1 MGLNLQEGF
10 TGLSDLNRE
19 KLMRLNIR
27 SRILLNVTIVG
38 SLLAISACQVAPQ
51 ENESSSVEPVG
62 AYSTQT
68 EGTLSAAFM
77 RRISQVQELME
88 PSDGGERDLEAAKE
102 QLDALAERRL
112 ARMNDFEK
120 ATLYNFYTNYYLAKE
135 DYQGATRAFEDIL
148 AVSTLRSD
156 IRLRSLRSLGQLH
169 SALENWSD
177 SISYYEQWQSA
188 SSRVDDTVVL
198 QGLSYAHYQLE
209 NYDAALQQ
217 WTDYMAVKLESGEE
231 LTRENYAYLNG
242 LHFSLGNWEQ
252 ALEITEEM
260 IRLFNTQTDRDNLE
274 AIQRK
279 LEEAALG
286 TPTVGAA

>member
-1 MGLNLQEGF
+1 MQ
-10 TGLSDLNRE
+10 
-19 KLMRLNIR
+19 LNIR
-27 SRILLNVTIVG
+27 SKILLNVSIVG
-38 SLLAISACQVAPQ
+38 SALALSSCQLAPQ
-51 ENESSSVEPVG
+51 EGDSSNLEPEL

-77 RRISQVQELME
+77 RRISEVQELME

-135 DYQGATRAFEDIL
+135 DYQGATRVFEDIL

-169 SALENWSD
+169 AALENWSD
-177 SISYYEQWQSA
+177 SIRYYEQWQSA
-188 SSRVDDTVVL
+188 ANRVDDTVVL

-209 NYDAALQQ
+209 NYDDALQQ
-217 WTDYMAVKLESGEE
+217 WNDYMALKLESGAE

-260 IRLFNTQTDRDNLE
+260 IRLFNTQTDRDNLD
-274 AIQRK
+274 AIKRK
-279 LEEAALG
+279 LEEAAAES
-286 TPTVGAA
+286 PTTGAA